1 LRKMM
6 GLMKNWNNGMMEQW
20 NDGFEGFF
28 DNLNI
33 Q

>member
-1 LRKMM
+1 M
-6 GLMKNWNNGMMEQW
+6 GLMKNWDNGMMEQW
-20 NDGFEGFF
+20 NDGFERFF

>member
-1 LRKMM
+1 M